1 MLFSEER
8 ILTRILLQTV
18 GAEMPKP
25 LAPEDKFARVV
36 ATRLPVPV
44 ADRNVLLGSRCVCS
58 TSALSAL

>member
-8 ILTRILLQTV
+8 ILTRILLQTA

-36 ATRLPVPV
+36 ATRLPV
-44 ADRNVLLGSRCVCS
+44 ADRKSV
-58 TSALSAL
+58 TSCLAYGDRS

>member
-8 ILTRILLQTV
+8 ILTRILLQTA

-36 ATRLPVPV
+36 ATRLPV
-44 ADRNVLLGSRCVCS
+44 ADRKSV
-58 TSALSAL
+58 TSCLEYGDRS